1 MTAPALPSALQVQAW
16 QKAMQKELILNSVW
30 EQMSNRV
37 EVTSPVPNSKGMD
50 TVPDSVVINVS
61 DDFSPGT
68 RQTTVPFINKLNQKG
83 QGGRQK
89 ADGNEETP
97 SLKYK
102 AVRYNVQR
110 KSVALEEESVDGD
123 LNKFFRIGSMGKTLL
138 TDYFTELTD
147 YNHTRAVM
155 EGADEYLT
163 DSTYWD
169 GASVTTNPASKAHH
183 PNWYANGKSAVAT
196 YSTTYATHETN
207 IDNYLDSL
215 TTSSNP
221 FDLQALDS
229 MVKLASQTVIPLKW
243 SASGKKINWVFLL
256 SETQIQELTDS
267 TTSNSWSAI
276 MRDADVRGD
285 MNRSIHGVI
294 GVYRGALVVAN
305 PRSPLWSTLSTAT
318 AGARIGYVKPWSSG
332 ARYDAADAAMAPVAK
347 TAADTGTIEI
357 AMAFGR
363 GALGSAKI
371 KDLKFDEEKRDYNF
385 YKGLCGM
392 RAEGQERMDFDITTP
407 TSTSKKCQ
415 TSFVYGTATP
425 STVY

>member
-1 MTAPALPSALQVQAW
+1 MATPALPSALQVQAW
-16 QKAMQKELILNSVW
+16 QRAMQKELILNSVW
-30 EQMSNRV
+30 EQLSNRV

-50 TVPDSVVINVS
+50 MVPDSVVINVS
-61 DDFSPGT
+61 DDFNPGV

-102 AVRYNVQR
+102 AIRYNVQR

-123 LNKFFRIGSMGKTLL
+123 LNKFFRIGSMGKQLL
-138 TDYFTELTD
+138 TDYFVELTD
-147 YNHTRAVM
+147 YCHTRSLM
-155 EGADEYLT
+155 EGADEFLT
-163 DSTYWD
+163 ESAYWD
-169 GASVTTNPASKAHH
+169 GGSVTSAPASKAHH
-183 PNWYANGKSAVAT
+183 PNWFANGKSAVAT
-196 YSTTYATHETN
+196 YNTTYATHETN
-207 IDNYLDSL
+207 IDNYLDTL
-215 TTSSNP
+215 TTAANP
-221 FDLQALDS
+221 FDLQALDA
-229 MVKLASQTVIPLKW
+229 MVKLASTSLIPLKW
-243 SASGKKINWVFLL
+243 KASGKAVNWVFLL

-285 MNRSIHGVI
+285 MNRALGGVI
-294 GVYRGALVVAN
+294 GVYRGALVMAN
-305 PRSPLWSTLSTAT
+305 PRSPLWDTTTGQT

-332 ARYDAADAAMAPVAK
+332 SRYNSLDVAIAPTAK
-347 TAADTGTIEI
+347 TAADAGTVEVGI
-357 AMAFGR
+357 ALGR
-363 GALGSAKI
+363 GAIGSAKI
-371 KDLKFDEEKRDYNF
+371 KALKFDEEKKDYNF